1 MIYNVRC
8 LWAKVLM
15 YSVVP
20 QDCRCTVHPSSRNT
34 VRASLPLTV
43 FNTNQFTIESFPCTP
58 SSFLQYTGYFSKP
71 SVQSNEH
78 GLCAFIMF
86 QTESETRSKHT
97 HAKSKQNS
105 SQKLTFYLM
114 ELLNSKY
121 FIRCKSFKNTSHL

>member
-1 MIYNVRC
+1 MGKSFNTLNCTTRLY
-8 LWAKVLM
+8 
-15 YSVVP
+15 
-20 QDCRCTVHPSSRNT
+20 RCTVHASDRNM

-78 GLCAFIMF
+78 GLWAFIMMF

-97 HAKSKQNS
+97 HAKSKQKNKKRS
-105 SQKLTFYLM
+105 VQKWTFYLM